1 MFWKLVLGML
11 SLCDLNSRA
20 VLTLSQKVVAF
31 KSIAAYRSGLRIDPM
46 VSAQEAENAL
56 QENLRMGSPV
66 RVSSKP
72 LIDFIFIRALE
83 VATQR
88 DVPLQ
93 IHTGFGDKD
102 LQLELANPLHLR
114 AVLET
119 PIFARCRVVLLHGS
133 YPFMREASYLASVYP
148 QVWGEA
154 CFLACCG

>member
-93 IHTGFGDKD
+93 IHTGYVPD
-102 LQLELANPLHLR
+102 LFYIR
-114 AVLET
+114 
-119 PIFARCRVVLLHGS
+119 RVNT
-133 YPFMREASYLASVYP
+133 F
-148 QVWGEA
+148 
-154 CFLACCG
+154 